1 MGNQATKEY
10 SKYHRHAGSK
20 KNVHWEEAERPH
32 PPGQPLLV
40 PASPGAQNDVVTIR
54 WDPPISDGGAAITGY
69 LVEHRRTGSPHWVRA
84 TPGVVSRCQLT
95 LSGLEPG
102 WRYQFRVSAE
112 NGAGRSDPSA
122 VSEPLTVTLA
132 KGVATAPHFSKEL
145 QDTVALENEKVELT
159 VRVTGTPAPKI
170 SWFKDG
176 LEVFSGR
183 RSRVVTDGEGTVITS
198 TLVIHQAALADEG
211 EIKCAA
217 TNRAGHAVSK
227 ARLRLEAPPSIRLP
241 RQYEDGLLFELGEV
255 IRVKVSVAG
264 RPAPRVSWLH
274 NGEVLRPGP
283 RHELLTNDKGASLR
297 VSEARRSDRGEYQV
311 RAVNQ
316 LGEDVAAFLV
326 TVTDHPTPPG
336 KAMVAMTLGRS
347 VTLTWG
353 PPDDDGGCKIGNYI
367 VEYYRFMSGPLAYTL
382 RSQIG
387 WDMWLKAATCRQLN
401 TTLGDLIEGS
411 EYKFRVKAENP
422 YGISDPGD
430 ESETIFI
437 PDPKRGISD
446 PPQRTVDGSEK
457 GADWWPERKRP
468 REGDDDAQ
476 DEKKA
481 RADDSGGGGGT
492 PTRKRPPPLSMELED
507 VSPIPSPVPRASR
520 PPEKTLSL
528 TRTRSA
534 APGAGSP
541 RREDAQTPGGAPEPP
556 KRRNRSVPRR
566 GDSVSP
572 EPDSLGSYLPTTP
585 DEMGVVKGRL
595 YGIHLSTDSVRA
607 RMGHGGGGGGI
618 EEVIYP
624 PLPSPAASPSPRHSP
639 RRSPIGGG
647 EVVTKP
653 EANGVLDLRQVEEY
667 ANKYEAKLM
676 ELERRQRELEERGRQ
691 RQLELEQEQ
700 KKEMERMRRER
711 DREREERE
719 RDRERERERERD
731 RARER
736 EKDIG
741 QAGRRKSE
749 TAAVAERKHDGESIR
764 GAAVQ
769 GHSQGQ
775 GQDRLFP
782 RSEDGSMAGD
792 SSEFLLVLLPNSR
805 ATTEERGNCEE
816 DGARSADAAAAL
828 RRSVEGDGEA
838 SVAPPMSLSAPELGA
853 IDPDVPFMRNAV
865 SSTELLHERAM
876 ARFYQEVAEEEA
888 EKARRRRLSIERRV
902 SLERRLS
909 IERKNRERLKGRM
922 DSVDEDAEEEIPVN
936 FKRFAAARP
945 SDGSATQPA
954 PDALPAPATRVTTSE
969 EREQAEFAALRE
981 RLNRVAKDGA
991 EDARAMR
998 RTRSEEEED
1007 LEDYLE
1013 DEELEEEEDEEDE
1026 LGEEEEEEDE
1036 DSEGLEE
1043 DDDLPLE
1050 QPEEEPEEETYHP
1063 RFGGRA
1069 FSPADDTP
1077 PTPPPHRK
1085 ASEPEL
1091 FIPKAET
1098 YTTMTE
1104 HDNVASVLLTKRHSP
1119 VKGDVKPKPILKKRG
1134 SMRRN
1139 SKSPGSKSPR
1149 SKSPGPLSPL
1159 LKVKDKLRYGER
1171 RKSTDSQDSDK
1182 SEKRL
1187 AGKLFKP
1194 IQREEDSDPDASP
1207 PVKLRAKPDRTPV
1220 ADHGGDPRVQSGLTV
1235 SPEADLGISAAEAAR
1250 NKRGLGA
1257 PRKDSLKDEATKVVI
1272 SHYSELVR
1280 TYGSANKAQQPKY
1293 LTYDEL
1299 RARAESANG
1308 SAEDVGPAEPQQ
1320 AVLSKPE
1327 PTPEPVPVRP
1337 FPADTPVASPA
1348 PSLAPEPLPPP
1359 EPPVA
1364 PVTSS
1369 SVREDLLA
1377 RRESRRDPSATRR
1390 DSTSRRETSA
1400 ARREASSARREPSV
1414 PKRDPS
1420 VSSSRRREPSASKAR
1435 EPSVSRR
1442 DASLSKRDA
1451 SVSRRD
1457 GSATRRRDGSV
1468 SRRDGSVSRRDGSA
1482 LRAGPG
1488 LGRDRT
1494 YSDRSS
1500 VHRSHTSVAS
1510 STLSDDLRPRTSEE
1524 ELALARR
1531 AEQSVKS
1538 TISYVTDLG
1547 MLVLAVWL
1555 FLFSS
1560 ELLALPVLALLVYRQ
1575 VKEEVRRRT
1584 PAWLVRF
1591 AARLRA
1597 LGQGKPKTV
1606 APAAGASL

>member
-1 MGNQATKEY
+1 M
-10 SKYHRHAGSK
+10 
-20 KNVHWEEAERPH
+20 
-32 PPGQPLLV
+32 
-40 PASPGAQNDVVTIR
+40 
-54 WDPPISDGGAAITGY
+54 
-69 LVEHRRTGSPHWVRA
+69 
-84 TPGVVSRCQLT
+84 
-95 LSGLEPG
+95 
-102 WRYQFRVSAE
+102 
-112 NGAGRSDPSA
+112 
-122 VSEPLTVTLA
+122 
-132 KGVATAPHFSKEL
+132 
-145 QDTVALENEKVELT
+145 
-159 VRVTGTPAPKI
+159 
-170 SWFKDG
+170 
-176 LEVFSGR
+176 
-183 RSRVVTDGEGTVITS
+183 
-198 TLVIHQAALADEG
+198 
-211 EIKCAA
+211 
-217 TNRAGHAVSK
+217 
-227 ARLRLEAPPSIRLP
+227 
-241 RQYEDGLLFELGEV
+241 
-255 IRVKVSVAG
+255 
-264 RPAPRVSWLH
+264 
-274 NGEVLRPGP
+274 
-283 RHELLTNDKGASLR
+283 
-297 VSEARRSDRGEYQV
+297 

-326 TVTDHPTPPG
+326 TVTDRPTPPG

-367 VEYYRFMSGPLAYTL
+367 VEYYRM
-382 RSQIG
+382 G

-422 YGISDPGD
+422 YGVSDPGD

-457 GADWWPERKRP
+457 GSDWWHDRKRH
-468 REGDDDAQ
+468 REDGDEAQ

-481 RADDSGGGGGT
+481 RADDGGGGGT

-520 PPEKTLSL
+520 APEKTLSL
-528 TRTRSA
+528 PRTRSA
-534 APGAGSP
+534 APGAGRAGSP
-541 RREDAQTPGGAPEPP
+541 RREVPQGAGAPEPP

-572 EPDSLGSYLPTTP
+572 EPDSLSSYLPTTP

-607 RMGHGGGGGGI
+607 KQTHGGI

-624 PLPSPAASPSPRHSP
+624 PLPSPRPSPATSPAPSSPSPRHSP

-653 EANGVLDLRQVEEY
+653 ESNGVLDLRQVEEY

-691 RQLELEQEQ
+691 RQLELEREQ
-700 KKEMERMRRER
+700 KTEMDRMRRER
-711 DREREERE
+711 DEEKEEQKARE
-719 RDRERERERERD
+719 
-731 RARER
+731 RER

-741 QAGRRKSE
+741 QVTRRKSD
-749 TAAVAERKHDGESIR
+749 AA
-764 GAAVQ
+764 AAVQ
-769 GHSQGQ
+769 NKDGGKTTGAVQ

-782 RSEDGSMAGD
+782 RSEDGSVTGD

-805 ATTEERGNCEE
+805 AATEEREGS
-816 DGARSADAAAAL
+816 RSRSVDAAAL

-888 EKARRRRLSIERRV
+888 EKARRRRMSIERRV

-945 SDGSATQPA
+945 SDGSAPPPA
-954 PDALPAPATRVTTSE
+954 PDAKPASTKRVMTSE
-969 EREQAEFAALRE
+969 EREQAEFAALRD
-981 RLNRVAKDGA
+981 RLNRVAKDSA
-991 EDARAMR
+991 EDTRVVR

-1007 LEDYLE
+1007 VDDYLE
-1013 DEELEEEEDEEDE
+1013 DEEMEEEEDE

-1036 DSEGLEE
+1036 DSEDLAE
-1043 DDDLPLE
+1043 DEDMPLE
-1050 QPEEEPEEETYHP
+1050 QPEEESEEETYHP
-1063 RFGGRA
+1063 RFGGRSFA
-1069 FSPADDTP
+1069 AAVDDTP

-1085 ASEPEL
+1085 VSEPEL

-1134 SMRRN
+1134 SVRRN
-1139 SKSPGSKSPR
+1139 SKSPGSKSPGSKSPR

-1159 LKVKDKLRYGER
+1159 LKARDKLRHGER

-1182 SEKRL
+1182 SEKRRL
-1187 AGKLFKP
+1187 SKMFKP
-1194 IQREEDSDPDASP
+1194 IKREDDSEPDASP
-1207 PVKLRAKPDRTPV
+1207 PVKLRSKPDRPPVEEPV
-1220 ADHGGDPRVQSGLTV
+1220 ADPRTGSGLTV

-1250 NKRGLGA
+1250 SKRGLAA
-1257 PRKDSLKDEATKVVI
+1257 PRKDSLKDEATNVVI

-1280 TYGSANKAQQPKY
+1280 TYGSANKPQQPKY

-1299 RARAESANG
+1299 RARAETANG
-1308 SAEDVGPAEPQQ
+1308 SAEAVGPAEPQR
-1320 AVLSKPE
+1320 AVLSKSSP
-1327 PTPEPVPVRP
+1327 PPPPQPAQPAPAPAPAAAPVTASTAQQTPEPV
-1337 FPADTPVASPA
+1337 AT
-1348 PSLAPEPLPPP
+1348 
-1359 EPPVA
+1359 

-1377 RRESRRDPSATRR
+1377 RRESRRDPSATRK
-1390 DSTSRRETSA
+1390 DPASRREPSSTRREPSA
-1400 ARREASSARREPSV
+1400 ARREASAARREPSV
-1414 PKRDPS
+1414 SKRDTS
-1420 VSSSRRREPSASKAR
+1420 VSSSRRREPSVAR
-1435 EPSVSRR
+1435 EQSVPRR
-1442 DASLSKRDA
+1442 DASLSKRDP

-1457 GSATRRRDGSV
+1457 GSTSRKRDGSV
-1468 SRRDGSVSRRDGSA
+1468 SRRDGSVVRRSKEA
-1482 LRAGPG
+1482 LGAV
-1488 LGRDRT
+1488 GRDRT
-1494 YSDRSS
+1494 LSERSS

-1510 STLSDDLRPRTSEE
+1510 STLSDDLRPRTPEE
-1524 ELALARR
+1524 ELELVRR
-1531 AEQSVKS
+1531 AEESVKS
-1538 TISYVTDLG
+1538 TISYATDLG

-1591 AARLRA
+1591 TARLRA
-1597 LGQGKPKTV
+1597 LGKPKPGT
-1606 APAAGASL
+1606 AQPAAANL